1 MPQYPPAR
9 LKTRK
14 ILFALLLVFI
24 CVLVVYSVIE
34 NNKPWVVPEEFK
46 TMKNP
51 LPATEANLQA
61 AKTIYLD
68 QCANCHGDHGKGDG
82 PEGRMYS
89 PLPTD
94 LTDARHMNTV
104 QDGVLFYQITQGRKP
119 MPSFKRKLTEE
130 QRWQLVLF
138 VRTFSHLSAPR

>member
-1 MPQYPPAR
+1 MSQYSPAR

-14 ILFALLLVFI
+14 ILFAFMLVLI
-24 CVLVVYSVIE
+24 CFLAVYAILE

-51 LPATEANLQA
+51 LPATDANLQA

-68 QCANCHGDHGKGDG
+68 QCANCHGEHGKGDG
-82 PEGRMYS
+82 PEAHMHS
-89 PLPTD
+89 PAPSDFTD
-94 LTDARHMNTV
+94 TRHINTV
-104 QDGVLFYQITQGRKP
+104 PDGALFYQITQGRRP
-119 MPSFKRKLTEE
+119 MPSFKRKLNED

-138 VRTFSHLSAPR
+138 VRTFSPSGKD